1 MKNIVIVGGCGFIG
15 SHLCDELLKQ
25 KHKVFCVDNL
35 VTGDTRNIEKA
46 YNHKNFEFIRQ
57 DATFHAIGK
66 ALANKINWRNIN
78 EIYYLASIAS
88 PAKYLKMPLQ
98 TIDANTVG
106 LKNFLEIGIN
116 NNIKVLYT
124 STSEIYGDPEQMPK
138 KESYNDNV
146 NPWTDRSV
154 YDESKRM
161 GETLIS
167 SYQRQYGLEGRTVRI
182 FNTYG
187 PRMAKY
193 DGRVIP
199 NFILQCN
206 NNQDVTIYGDGSQTR
221 SFCYVDDTVHGIIK
235 CMNNKFN
242 TPVNIGNPVEYYSIY
257 DIAQII
263 HTKMNSKSKI
273 VNVPFIS
280 ENDPKLRKPDIAL
293 ANKELKWEPRTDF
306 DKGLTKTIKYF
317 TEV

>member
-1 MKNIVIVGGCGFIG
+1 MKNIVVVGGAGFVG
-15 SHLCDELLKQ
+15 SHLCDKLLKQ
-25 KHKVFCVDNL
+25 GHKVYCVDNL
-35 VTGDTRNIEKA
+35 ITGDTRNIEKA

-57 DATFHAIGK
+57 DATYHGIGRV
-66 ALANKINWRNIN
+66 LSSKINWKHIN

-88 PAKYLKMPLQ
+88 PAKYLKLPLE
-98 TIDANTVG
+98 TMEVNTTG
-106 LKNFLEIGIN
+106 LKHFLEISTN
-116 NNIKVLYT
+116 HHIKILYT
-124 STSEIYGDPEQMPK
+124 STSEVYGDPEKMPQ
-138 KESYNDNV
+138 KESYNGNV
-146 NPWTDRSV
+146 NPCTDRSV

-167 SYQRQYGLEGRTVRI
+167 TYQRKYGLDTRIVRI

-206 NNQDVTIYGDGSQTR
+206 NDQDVTIYGDGSQTR
-221 SFCYVDDTVHGIIK
+221 SFCYVADTVHAIIK
-235 CMNNKFN
+235 CMNNRYQN
-242 TPVNIGNPVEYYSIY
+242 PINIGNPEEYYSIY

-263 HTKMNSKSKI
+263 HNKMNSKSKI

-280 ENDPKLRKPDIAL
+280 ENDPMLRKPSIAL

-306 DKGLTKTIKYF
+306 DSGLTKTIKYF
-317 TEV
+317 MEV